1 MATYENLELDH
12 YYLIRETEGGDITLT
27 QVVLET
33 AKSLLLLHIDEV
45 ETTVWKKKDDFVFEI
60 IEELTQEQVEEY
72 EDLFEDDDDDWNFNE
87 IEFDEEELGDE
98 EEEDDDEEEEE
109 ETIK

>member
-1 MATYENLELDH
+1 MATYENLQLDH
-12 YYLIRETEGGDITLT
+12 YYLIRETEGAEITLT

-45 ETTVWKKKDDFVFEI
+45 ETTAWKKKDDFVFEI
-60 IEELTQEQVEEY
+60 VEELTQEQVDEY
-72 EDLFEDDDDDWNFNE
+72 EDLFEDDDEDWNFNE
-87 IEFDEEELGDE
+87 IGFGDDDDDEEDE
-98 EEEDDDEEEEE
+98 EEED

>member
-12 YYLIRETEGGDITLT
+12 YYLIRETEGGEITLT

-45 ETTVWKKKDDFVFEI
+45 ETTAWKKKDDFVFEI
-60 IEELTQEQVEEY
+60 VEELTQEQVDEY
-72 EDLFEDDDDDWNFNE
+72 EDLFEDDDEDWNFNE
-87 IEFDEEELGDE
+87 IGFGDDDDDEEDE
-98 EEEDDDEEEEE
+98 EEED